1 MVGGAGCAVITMI
14 AFVCAV
20 NAAIWIDAQV
30 GDVAKVARNICAC
43 LAGGGARDRP
53 AAGRSARSGCVAA
66 DAGHRHRRRRAAG
79 AGNVLEFDL
88 ASVLYTVWQAGI
100 AVEPVTTR
108 REPVCRYH
116 ANCNLFPVRAFKKI
130 GTEGAERCYFVG
142 QHLRN

>member
-43 LAGGGARDRP
+43 LAGGGARIGLLPVGPRDPAAWLPMPGIGTVAGALLALETCSSSILPRCSIRSGRP
-53 AAGRSARSGCVAA
+53 ASRWNRL
-66 DAGHRHRRRRAAG
+66 RRA
-79 AGNVLEFDL
+79 
-88 ASVLYTVWQAGI
+88 
-100 AVEPVTTR
+100 
-108 REPVCRYH
+108 REPVCRYQ
-116 ANCNLFPVRAFKKI
+116 ANCNLFPVRVFKKI